1 MTTRESIEALFGK
14 PSKAVRPTKEA
25 VSLEDIKSIFD
36 RPGKAREVQKEP
48 TAAGSS
54 NESSYKSALVG
65 PEIKYDETKPWTEY
79 SDDD

>member
-36 RPGKAREVQKEP
+36 RPGKAREVQREVQKEP

-54 NESSYKSALVG
+54 NESSYKSA
-65 PEIKYDETKPWTEY
+65 
-79 SDDD
+79 